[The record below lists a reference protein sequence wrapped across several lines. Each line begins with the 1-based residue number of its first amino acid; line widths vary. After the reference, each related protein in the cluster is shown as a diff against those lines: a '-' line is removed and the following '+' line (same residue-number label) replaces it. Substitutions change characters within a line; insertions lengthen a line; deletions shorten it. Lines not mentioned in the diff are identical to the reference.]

1 VRLAQSSVTVS
12 TFADNT
18 SCMVVFLRQS
28 TATASACMLHHLQVA
43 YPIKLPT
50 MLSVPLLA
58 TISLCLPAILCQAA
72 AAAAI
77 GGDGTRFSLLNDGGS
92 QHILAD
98 NVEANEPAYVPT
110 FLQRDDGRSSG
121 FIAIG
126 DSYSAGI
133 GTGVEGKE
141 GECRQGLH
149 AYPIL
154 INTDISNDQGP
165 NVTSFQWLSCTGATT
180 ANLLSGGPDS
190 QIDALNVSTPHKGAG
205 GPDFALLSIG
215 GNDLGFFD
223 VINAC
228 IFRFYSFYSGTCEA
242 ALEKADALIASPDF
256 ELQLQL
262 VLLELLDK
270 VTWERR
276 PWFVVTVTGY
286 ARFFNAD
293 TDACDDMSLG
303 VWWGGPKLKKDVRE
317 KMNKLV
323 AAVNEKLRRGIADLN
338 AKFSK
343 PKAFFVDYDAEF
355 EGHRF
360 CEPDVKEP
368 DYNRTDTWF
377 FLVGGPDHNT
387 TLPNATA
394 AELKSVLDYPTQL
407 LPALSPLVDT
417 STCLERAQRRGD
429 WGELALCYMAM
440 AKERDPSL
448 RFAYDDITT
457 QNSMWYVPTY
467 YGKVFHPRS
476 FGHEV
481 MRDKVYQIWREH
493 EL

>member
-1 VRLAQSSVTVS
+1 
-12 TFADNT
+12 
-18 SCMVVFLRQS
+18 M
-28 TATASACMLHHLQVA
+28 
-43 YPIKLPT
+43 PT
-50 MLSVPLLA
+50 MLSLSLIA
-58 TISLCLPAILCQAA
+58 AISFCLPTICCQAA

-77 GGDGTRFSLLNDGGS
+77 NNHGSSFSLLNDGGS
-92 QHILAD
+92 QHILTD
-98 NVEANEPAYVPT
+98 NTDAGDSIYIPA
-110 FLQRDDGRSSG
+110 FLNFEGGQASG
-121 FIAIG
+121 FVAIG

-141 GECRQGLH
+141 EDCRQGLH
-149 AYPIL
+149 AYPVL
-154 INTDISNDQGP
+154 INSDISNDQGP

-180 ANLLSGGPDS
+180 ANLLSGGPYS
-190 QIDALNVSTPHKGAG
+190 QIDALNVSTSPKGHG

-256 ELQLQL
+256 ELNLQL
-262 VLLELLDK
+262 VLMELLDK
-270 VTWERR
+270 VAWERR
-276 PWFVVTVTGY
+276 PWFVVTLTGY

-303 VWWGGPKLKKDVRE
+303 VWWGGPKLKKKVRQQ
-317 KMNKLV
+317 MNELV

-377 FLVGGPDHNT
+377 FLVGGPDHNY
-387 TLPNATA
+387 TA
-394 AELKSVLDYPTQL
+394 PHSTSLEARRPTFPTQL
-407 LPALSPLVDT
+407 LPALSPLVDPT
-417 STCLERAQRRGD
+417 TCLERAQRRGD

-440 AKERDPSL
+440 AKEKDPSL
-448 RFAYDDITT
+448 QFAYDEVTT